1 MNYFTHT
8 YLYLSLVLFSGQTS
22 EGSFKRTFH
31 NNEIEIRI
39 DFADNYSFLFIEEIH
54 IKFHDG
60 IVKVKKRFI

>member
-39 DFADNYSFLFIEEIH
+39 DFADNYSFLFIEEIR
-54 IKFHDG
+54 IKF
-60 IVKVKKRFI
+60 